1 MKRKAAIAGA
11 VALATALALGLWWRA
26 AEPGRASAAASNT
39 TPPAR
44 TATTDTPTAAT
55 AGVDP
60 LLSGSLRGTQ
70 IDGEVRFDDAGEPVA
85 DADLRR
91 FFDYHLSLIGELDIA
106 GIRARLR
113 QTLAARFDPARIE
126 RVMAYFDRYVAYQE
140 ALARAAIGNDPD
152 PARRLDAA
160 KRLRR
165 EVLGEAMAEGFF
177 AEEEA
182 LAELSLRRM
191 RIAADPTLGAD
202 AKRDALRALDEAAGY
217 DARAA
222 AELAQQAAEQAAEI
236 ERRKLTPAQRDAE
249 RAALW
254 GPEAA
259 QRLAALD
266 AEQAN
271 WDARVRDY
279 AAARAR
285 IDRDPRLDAAA
296 RAQAVAQLR
305 ARMFAPNEQRRIA
318 SLEAVG
324 QLDATLSR

>member
-1 MKRKAAIAGA
+1 MKHKAAIAGA
-11 VALATALALGLWWRA
+11 VALATALALGLCWRGA
-26 AEPGRASAAASNT
+26 ASGGAADAASTATPGAQETAAAA
-39 TPPAR
+39 P
-44 TATTDTPTAAT
+44 TATT

-60 LLSGSLRGTQ
+60 LLTGSLRGTEV
-70 IDGEVRFDDAGEPVA
+70 DGEVRFDDAGLPVA
-85 DADLRR
+85 DAGLRR

-191 RIAADPTLGAD
+191 RIAADPALGAD
-202 AKRDALRALDEAAGY
+202 AKREALRALDEEAGY

-222 AELAQQAAEQAAEI
+222 AELAQLAAEQAADI

-296 RAQAVAQLR
+296 RAQAVARLR
-305 ARMFAPNEQRRIA
+305 AQMFAPNEQRRIA

-324 QLDATLSR
+324 QLEATLSR

>member
-11 VALATALALGLWWRA
+11 VALATALGLGLWWHA
-26 AEPGRASAAASNT
+26 AEPGSASAAASSA

-44 TATTDTPTAAT
+44 TTTADAPAAAT

-70 IDGEVRFDDAGEPVA
+70 IDGEVRFDDAGEPVT

-160 KRLRR
+160 KLLRR
-165 EVLGEAMAEGFF
+165 EVLGDAMAEGFF

-202 AKRDALRALDEAAGY
+202 AKRDALRALDEEAGY

-222 AELAQQAAEQAAEI
+222 AELAQLAADQAAEI
-236 ERRKLTPAQRDAE
+236 EQRKLTPAQRDAE

-279 AAARAR
+279 ATARAR